1 MRGLITK
8 GIGGFYYVKTNKG
21 LIEAKG
27 RGAFKN
33 EGIKLAVGDEVE
45 LSIIDEEAGK
55 GVIESIYPRRNEF
68 IRPPIVNVDM
78 FIIVLTPT
86 NPKPN
91 FALIDKFLI
100 MSELHNVEAVV
111 CINKCDLADEERLTD
126 IAEVYDNI
134 YTVIQTSTLT
144 GQGLDKLK
152 EIISGKTAALC
163 GPSGVGKSTLLNN
176 LIPHANMETG
186 AISQKTKR
194 GKHTTRHAEIFDVEG
209 GGMLFDTP
217 GFTSFEILEAQE
229 DNLASFYPDIE
240 AHAKG
245 CRYDNCRHLKE
256 PGCSVRE
263 AVAAG
268 KIHKFRYDSYV
279 KNIEKIRAKKKY

>member
-8 GIGGFYYVKTNKG
+8 GIGGFYYVKTNEG

-33 EGIKLAVGDEVE
+33 DGIKLAVGDEVE

-111 CINKCDLADEERLTD
+111 CINKCDLADEERLAD
-126 IAEVYDNI
+126 IAKVYDNI

-263 AVAAG
+263 AVASG
-268 KIHKFRYDSYV
+268 KIHKLRYDSYV
-279 KNIEKIRAKKKY
+279 KNIEEIRAKKKY

>member
-8 GIGGFYYVKTNKG
+8 GIGGFYYVKTDDG

-45 LSIIDEEAGK
+45 LSMIDEEASK

-100 MSELHNVEAVV
+100 MSELHNVEAIV
-111 CINKCDLADEERLTD
+111 CINKCDLADDERLAE
-126 IAEVYDNI
+126 IASVYSDV
-134 YTVIQTSTLT
+134 YTIIKTSTVT
-144 GQGLDKLK
+144 GQGLDELK
-152 EIISGKTAALC
+152 KIISGKTAALC

-194 GKHTTRHAEIFDVEG
+194 GKHTTRHAEIFDIEG

-217 GFTSFEILEAQE
+217 GFTSFEILEAE
-229 DNLASFYPDIE
+229 EENLASFYPDIE
-240 AHAKG
+240 AHAKD

-263 AVAAG
+263 AVSAG
-268 KIHKFRYDSYV
+268 KIHKLRYDSYV
-279 KNIEKIRAKKKY
+279 KNIEEIRAKKKY

>member
-8 GIGGFYYVKTNKG
+8 GIGGFYYVKTDDG

-45 LSIIDEEAGK
+45 LSMIDEETSK

-100 MSELHNVEAVV
+100 MSELHNVEAIV
-111 CINKCDLADEERLTD
+111 CINKCDLADDERLAE
-126 IAEVYDNI
+126 IASVYSDV
-134 YTVIQTSTLT
+134 YTIIKTSTVT
-144 GQGLDKLK
+144 GQGLDELK
-152 EIISGKTAALC
+152 KIISGKTAALC

-194 GKHTTRHAEIFDVEG
+194 GKHTTRHAEIFDIEG

-217 GFTSFEILEAQE
+217 GFTSFEILEAE
-229 DNLASFYPDIE
+229 EENLASFYPDIE
-240 AHAKG
+240 AHAKN

-263 AVAAG
+263 AVSAG
-268 KIHKFRYDSYV
+268 KIHKLRYDSYV
-279 KNIEKIRAKKKY
+279 KNIEEIRAKKKY

>member
-8 GIGGFYYVKTNKG
+8 GIGGFYYVKTDDG

-33 EGIKLAVGDEVE
+33 AGIKLAVGDEVE
-45 LSIIDEEAGK
+45 LSMIDEETGK

-100 MSELHNVEAVV
+100 MSELHNVEAIV
-111 CINKCDLADEERLTD
+111 CINKCDLADDERLAE
-126 IAEVYDNI
+126 IASVYSDVYTI
-134 YTVIQTSTLT
+134 IKTSTVI
-144 GQGLDKLK
+144 GQGLDELK
-152 EIISGKTAALC
+152 KIISGKTAALC

-194 GKHTTRHAEIFDVEG
+194 GKHTTRHAEIFDIEG

-217 GFTSFEILEAQE
+217 GFTSFEILEAE
-229 DNLASFYPDIE
+229 EENLASFYPDIE
-240 AHAKG
+240 AHAKD

-263 AVAAG
+263 AVSAG
-268 KIHKFRYDSYV
+268 KIHKLRYDSYV
-279 KNIEKIRAKKKY
+279 KNIEEIRAKKKY

>member
-8 GIGGFYYVKTNKG
+8 GIGGFYYVKTDDG

-33 EGIKLAVGDEVE
+33 AGIKLAVGDEVE
-45 LSIIDEEAGK
+45 LSMIDEETGK

-100 MSELHNVEAVV
+100 MSELHNVEAIV
-111 CINKCDLADEERLTD
+111 CINKCDLADDERLAE
-126 IAEVYDNI
+126 IASVYSDV
-134 YTVIQTSTLT
+134 YTIIKTSTVT
-144 GQGLDKLK
+144 GQGLDELK
-152 EIISGKTAALC
+152 KIISGKTAALC

-194 GKHTTRHAEIFDVEG
+194 GKHTTRHAEIFDIEG

-217 GFTSFEILEAQE
+217 GFTSFEILEAE
-229 DNLASFYPDIE
+229 EENLASFYPDIE
-240 AHAKG
+240 AHAKD

-263 AVAAG
+263 AVSAG
-268 KIHKFRYDSYV
+268 KIHKLRYDSYV
-279 KNIEKIRAKKKY
+279 KNIEEIRAKKKY